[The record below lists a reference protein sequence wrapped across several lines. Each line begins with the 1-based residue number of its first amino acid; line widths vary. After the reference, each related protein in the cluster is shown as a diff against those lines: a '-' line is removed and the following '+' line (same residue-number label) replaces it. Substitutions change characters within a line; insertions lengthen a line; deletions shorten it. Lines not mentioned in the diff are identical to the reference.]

1 MTLSFQQFDRLHHS
15 HYPCLGKWLRLS
27 SPWAPNPA
35 GYAWLADPMGSTPQ
49 TGKGRSSSN
58 KTKSGGRIYRMDK
71 TAPQALLQHLHRN
84 PTQRVRT
91 TTATSTMPELRGR
104 ALLLTIS
111 LLTSLGFMLIGYDN
125 GLMGGL
131 VGAPSFN
138 KTFDHPSA
146 DMIGTI
152 VAIFESEW

>member
-1 MTLSFQQFDRLHHS
+1 LRLHS
-15 HYPCLGKWLRLS
+15 RYLLRLS
-27 SPWAPNPA
+27 YQKW
-35 GYAWLADPMGSTPQ
+35 
-49 TGKGRSSSN
+49 
-58 KTKSGGRIYRMDK
+58 
-71 TAPQALLQHLHRN
+71 
-84 PTQRVRT
+84 TQRVGT
-91 TTATSTMPELRGR
+91 TVANFTMPELRGR

-131 VGAPSFN
+131 VGAPAFN

-152 VAIFESEW
+152 VAIFESELCQWIYKGRDDNA